1 MDTENLM
8 KIITLG
14 ESQEVEF
21 KESFHSNQDIS
32 EIMCGFVNTSGGVI
46 IIGVNKNKEMIGIT
60 KDLDDVQ
67 QRISSSAQA
76 IDPAIIPDIK
86 IHIIN
91 SKNIISIVIQKA
103 TDSQLYTYKGIIY
116 VRVGSTTKKIEGSQ
130 MVDFLRAK
138 QILVFDETP
147 TDAKITDLD
156 TNKIKQYLNTRNQN
170 DYLDNHSVEDFL
182 ISTKLAT
189 KNGFL
194 KIKNSALVIFAKNPI
209 FFNPQL
215 EIKLVRFET
224 NEPVN
229 IISHELVQADLVE
242 GISRSL
248 LFIRSNISKE
258 IKITESKREEIFE
271 YPLEVVREAIVNA
284 VAHRDYFSKDA
295 IQIYLFPNRVE
306 ITNPGSIPR
315 SLPKEL
321 FGTLSVQRNPLIYKI
336 LRDLGFVEGLGSGIP
351 RMING
356 MRKHNLRDPEFG
368 IYEQFYKITLYN
380 KKSSNKPITEIKDL
394 NQRQIKAIEFM
405 NSKNNILKTKTY
417 MQINKISNVTSIKEI
432 NELIN
437 LGYLEKVG
445 SFRGVYYILK
455 KTKE

>member
-295 IQIYLFPNRVE
+295 IQLYLFPNRVE

>member
-1 MDTENLM
+1 
-8 KIITLG
+8 
-14 ESQEVEF
+14 
-21 KESFHSNQDIS
+21 
-32 EIMCGFVNTSGGVI
+32 MCGFVNTSGGVI

-60 KDLDDVQ
+60 KDLDDIQ

-86 IHIIN
+86 IHTIN
-91 SKNIISIVIQKA
+91 STNIISIVIQKA
-103 TDSQLYTYKGIIY
+103 IDSQLYTYKGIIY

-156 TNKIKQYLNTRNQN
+156 TNKIKQYLNARNQN
-170 DYLDNHSVEDFL
+170 DYLDNHSIEDFL
-182 ISTKLAT
+182 ISTKLAI

-194 KIKNSALVIFAKNPI
+194 KIKNAALVIFAKNPI

-380 KKSSNKPITEIKDL
+380 KKSSNKPIAEIKDL

-405 NSKNNILKTKTY
+405 KSKNNILKTKTY
-417 MQINKISNVTSIKEI
+417 MQINKVSLSVARKDIL
-432 NELIN
+432 ELIN

-445 SFRGVYYILK
+445 RFRGVYYILK

>member
-1 MDTENLM
+1 
-8 KIITLG
+8 
-14 ESQEVEF
+14 
-21 KESFHSNQDIS
+21 
-32 EIMCGFVNTSGGVI
+32 MCGFVNTSGGVI
-46 IIGVNKNKEMIGIT
+46 IVGVNKNKEMIGIT
-60 KDLDDVQ
+60 KDLDDIQ

-86 IHIIN
+86 IYTIN
-91 SKNIISIVIQKA
+91 NKNIISIVIQKA
-103 TDSQLYTYKGIIY
+103 IDSQLYTYKGIIY

-147 TDAKITDLD
+147 TNAKINDLD
-156 TNKIKQYLNTRNQN
+156 TNKIKQYLNARNQN
-170 DYLDNHSVEDFL
+170 DYLDNHSIEDFL
-182 ISTKLAT
+182 VSTKLAT

-194 KIKNSALVIFAKNPI
+194 KIKNAALVIFAKDPT

-258 IKITESKREEIFE
+258 IKITESKRVEIFE

-295 IQIYLFPNRVE
+295 IQIYLFPNRIE

-368 IYEQFYKITLYN
+368 IYEQFYKIILYN
-380 KKSSNKPITEIKDL
+380 KKSSNKPIAEIKDL
-394 NQRQIKAIEFM
+394 NQRQKKAIEFM
-405 NSKNNILKTKTY
+405 KSKNNILKTKTY

-437 LGYLEKVG
+437 LGYLEKIG
-445 SFRGVYYILK
+445 CFRGVYYILK

>member
-1 MDTENLM
+1 
-8 KIITLG
+8 
-14 ESQEVEF
+14 
-21 KESFHSNQDIS
+21 
-32 EIMCGFVNTSGGVI
+32 MCGFVNTSGGVI
-46 IIGVNKNKEMIGIT
+46 IVGVNKNKEMIGIT
-60 KDLDDVQ
+60 KDLDDIQ

-86 IHIIN
+86 IYTIN
-91 SKNIISIVIQKA
+91 NKNIISIVIQKA
-103 TDSQLYTYKGIIY
+103 IDSQLYTYKGIIY

-147 TDAKITDLD
+147 TNAKINDLD
-156 TNKIKQYLNTRNQN
+156 TNKIKQYLNARNQN
-170 DYLDNHSVEDFL
+170 DYLDNHSIEDFL
-182 ISTKLAT
+182 VSTKLAT

-194 KIKNSALVIFAKNPI
+194 KIKNAALVIFAKDPI

-258 IKITESKREEIFE
+258 IKITESKRVEIFE

-284 VAHRDYFSKDA
+284 AAHRDYFSKDA

-315 SLPKEL
+315 NLPKEL

-368 IYEQFYKITLYN
+368 IYEQFYKIILYN
-380 KKSSNKPITEIKDL
+380 KKSSNKPIAEIKDL
-394 NQRQIKAIEFM
+394 NQRQKKAIEFM
-405 NSKNNILKTKTY
+405 KSKNNILKTKTY

-437 LGYLEKVG
+437 LGYLEKIG
-445 SFRGVYYILK
+445 RFRGVYYILK

>member
-60 KDLDDVQ
+60 KDLDDIQ

-295 IQIYLFPNRVE
+295 IQLYLFPNRVE